1 VSFAYLQG
9 ERHNMKNESF
19 EEKLEYSKELL
30 EKLMNPEI
38 TLEESVKL
46 YEEGL
51 KNIKE
56 AQKLIEEAK
65 TKISVIEQANQNSG
79 DTE

>member
-1 VSFAYLQG
+1 
-9 ERHNMKNESF
+9 MKEQSF
-19 EEKLEYSKELL
+19 EEKLEHSKELL

-56 AQKLIEEAK
+56 AQTLIEDAK
-65 TKISVIEQANQNSG
+65 TKITVIEQANQNVG
-79 DTE
+79 DSE

>member
-1 VSFAYLQG
+1 
-9 ERHNMKNESF
+9 MKNNTF
-19 EEKLEYSKELL
+19 EEKLEHSKVLL

-56 AQKLIEEAK
+56 AQTLIEEAK
-65 TKISVIEQANQNSG
+65 TKITVIEQADQNTRV
-79 DTE
+79 DA

>member
-1 VSFAYLQG
+1 
-9 ERHNMKNESF
+9 MKEQSF
-19 EEKLEYSKELL
+19 EEKLEHSKELL

-56 AQKLIEEAK
+56 AQTLIEEAK
-65 TKISVIEQANQNSG
+65 TKITVIEQANQNV
-79 DTE
+79 DNA

>member
-1 VSFAYLQG
+1 
-9 ERHNMKNESF
+9 MKNETF
-19 EEKLEYSKELL
+19 EEKLEHSKALL

-56 AQKLIEEAK
+56 AQTLIEEAK
-65 TKISVIEQANQNSG
+65 TKITVIEQANQNTG
-79 DTE
+79 DSL

>member
-1 VSFAYLQG
+1 
-9 ERHNMKNESF
+9 MKTETF
-19 EEKLEYSKELL
+19 EEKLDHSKVLL

-51 KNIKE
+51 KKIKE

-65 TKISVIEQANQNSG
+65 MKITVIEQANQHVGEDS
-79 DTE
+79 

>member
-1 VSFAYLQG
+1 
-9 ERHNMKNESF
+9 MKEQSF
-19 EEKLEYSKELL
+19 EEKLEHSKELL

-56 AQKLIEEAK
+56 AQILIEEAK
-65 TKISVIEQANQNSG
+65 TKITVIEQANQNIEDG
-79 DTE
+79 A

>member
-1 VSFAYLQG
+1 M
-9 ERHNMKNESF
+9 MKNETF

-65 TKISVIEQANQNSG
+65 TKITVIEQANQNLG
-79 DTE
+79 DEE

>member
-1 VSFAYLQG
+1 
-9 ERHNMKNESF
+9 MKNKTF
-19 EEKLEYSKELL
+19 EEKLAYSKELL

-51 KNIKE
+51 KNIKD
-56 AQKLIEEAK
+56 AQTLIEKAK
-65 TKISVIEQANQNSG
+65 TKITIIEQANQDVEN
-79 DTE
+79 

>member
-1 VSFAYLQG
+1 M
-9 ERHNMKNESF
+9 NNNTF
-19 EEKLEYSKELL
+19 EEKLEHSKALL

-38 TLEESVKL
+38 TLGESVKL

-56 AQKLIEEAK
+56 AQTLIEDAK
-65 TKISVIEQANQNSG
+65 TKISIINQANQNIVEDS
-79 DTE
+79 

>member
-1 VSFAYLQG
+1 
-9 ERHNMKNESF
+9 MKTQSF
-19 EEKLEYSKELL
+19 EEKLAYSKELL
-30 EKLMNPEI
+30 ERLMDQEI

-65 TKISVIEQANQNSG
+65 MKIEVIEQKNIG
-79 DTE
+79 VDE

>member
-1 VSFAYLQG
+1 
-9 ERHNMKNESF
+9 MKNETF
-19 EEKLEYSKELL
+19 EEKLEHSKALL

-56 AQKLIEEAK
+56 AQRLIEEAK
-65 TKISVIEQANQNSG
+65 TKITVIEQASQNVG
-79 DTE
+79 DTL

>member
-1 VSFAYLQG
+1 
-9 ERHNMKNESF
+9 MKEQSF
-19 EEKLEYSKELL
+19 EAKLEHSKALL

-56 AQKLIEEAK
+56 AQTLIEEAK
-65 TKISVIEQANQNSG
+65 TKITVIEQANQNLG
-79 DTE
+79 DNV

>member
-1 VSFAYLQG
+1 
-9 ERHNMKNESF
+9 MKNETF
-19 EEKLEYSKELL
+19 EEKLEYSKALL

-56 AQKLIEEAK
+56 AQTLIEEAK
-65 TKISVIEQANQNSG
+65 TKITVIEQANQK
-79 DTE
+79 EA

>member
-1 VSFAYLQG
+1 M
-9 ERHNMKNESF
+9 MKKETF

-30 EKLMNPEI
+30 EKLMDPEI

-56 AQKLIEEAK
+56 AQTLIEEAK
-65 TKISVIEQANQNSG
+65 TKITVIEQANQNLG
-79 DTE
+79 DTQ

>member
-1 VSFAYLQG
+1 
-9 ERHNMKNESF
+9 MKRETF
-19 EEKLEYSKELL
+19 EEKLEHSKALL

-56 AQKLIEEAK
+56 AQKLIEKAK
-65 TKISVIEQANQNSG
+65 TKITVIEQANQNSE
-79 DTE
+79 DNA

>member
-1 VSFAYLQG
+1 
-9 ERHNMKNESF
+9 MKNETF
-19 EEKLEYSKELL
+19 EEKLAHSKELL

-56 AQKLIEEAK
+56 AQTLIEEAK
-65 TKISVIEQANQNSG
+65 TKITVIEQANQKTG
-79 DTE
+79 DTL

>member
-1 VSFAYLQG
+1 
-9 ERHNMKNESF
+9 MKEQSF
-19 EEKLEYSKELL
+19 EEKLEHSKALL

-56 AQKLIEEAK
+56 AQTLIEEAK
-65 TKISVIEQANQNSG
+65 VKITVIEQDDQHIG
-79 DTE
+79 EDK

>member
-1 VSFAYLQG
+1 
-9 ERHNMKNESF
+9 MKEQSF
-19 EEKLEYSKELL
+19 EEKLTQSKELL

-56 AQKLIEEAK
+56 AQTLIEEAK
-65 TKISVIEQANQNSG
+65 TKITVIEQANQNIG
-79 DTE
+79 DEL

>member
-1 VSFAYLQG
+1 
-9 ERHNMKNESF
+9 MKTKTF
-19 EEKLEYSKELL
+19 EEKLAHSKALL
-30 EKLMNPEI
+30 EKLMDQDI

-56 AQKLIEEAK
+56 AQQLIEEAK
-65 TKISVIEQANQNSG
+65 MKIEVIEKNMIG
-79 DTE
+79 VGE

>member
-1 VSFAYLQG
+1 
-9 ERHNMKNESF
+9 MKNNTF
-19 EEKLEYSKELL
+19 EEKLEYSKALL

-51 KNIKE
+51 KNIKD
-56 AQKLIEEAK
+56 AQTLIEEAK
-65 TKISVIEQANQNSG
+65 TKIVVIEQANQNIG
-79 DTE
+79 DNA

>member
-1 VSFAYLQG
+1 
-9 ERHNMKNESF
+9 MKEQSF
-19 EEKLEYSKELL
+19 EEKLEHSKALL

-56 AQKLIEEAK
+56 AQTLIEEAK
-65 TKISVIEQANQNSG
+65 TKITVIEQANQNVG
-79 DTE
+79 DGE

>member
-1 VSFAYLQG
+1 
-9 ERHNMKNESF
+9 MKNETF
-19 EEKLEYSKELL
+19 EEKLEHSKALL

-56 AQKLIEEAK
+56 AQTLIEEAK
-65 TKISVIEQANQNSG
+65 TKITIIEQANQNRG
-79 DTE
+79 DSV

>member
-1 VSFAYLQG
+1 
-9 ERHNMKNESF
+9 MKNETF

-51 KNIKE
+51 RNIKE
-56 AQKLIEEAK
+56 AQTLIEEAK
-65 TKISVIEQANQNSG
+65 TKITVIEQANQNVG
-79 DTE
+79 EDI

>member
-1 VSFAYLQG
+1 
-9 ERHNMKNESF
+9 MKNSTF
-19 EEKLEYSKELL
+19 EEKLDHSKLLL

-56 AQKLIEEAK
+56 AQTLIEEAK
-65 TKISVIEQANQNSG
+65 TKITVIEQSNQNI
-79 DTE
+79 DKDR

>member
-1 VSFAYLQG
+1 
-9 ERHNMKNESF
+9 MKNKTF
-19 EEKLEYSKELL
+19 EEKLEYSKALL

-38 TLEESVKL
+38 TLEESVKI

-56 AQKLIEEAK
+56 AQTLIEEAK
-65 TKISVIEQANQNSG
+65 TKITVIEQASQK
-79 DTE
+79 EA

>member
-1 VSFAYLQG
+1 
-9 ERHNMKNESF
+9 MKNETF
-19 EEKLEYSKELL
+19 EEKLEHSKELL

-46 YEEGL
+46 YEKGL

-56 AQKLIEEAK
+56 AQILIEEAK
-65 TKISVIEQANQNSG
+65 TKITVIEQANQNIEE
-79 DTE
+79 DA

>member
-1 VSFAYLQG
+1 
-9 ERHNMKNESF
+9 MKEQSF
-19 EEKLEYSKELL
+19 EEKLEHSKELL

-56 AQKLIEEAK
+56 AQTLIEEAK
-65 TKISVIEQANQNSG
+65 TKITVIEQANQNLG
-79 DTE
+79 DTL

>member
-1 VSFAYLQG
+1 
-9 ERHNMKNESF
+9 MKEQSF
-19 EEKLEYSKELL
+19 EEKLEHSKALL

-56 AQKLIEEAK
+56 AQVKRAVELSTEKYCSASLMLSK
-65 TKISVIEQANQNSG
+65 TAEITHEYEIINV
-79 DTE
+79 D

>member
-1 VSFAYLQG
+1 
-9 ERHNMKNESF
+9 MKTETF
-19 EEKLEYSKELL
+19 EEKLDNSKALL

-38 TLEESVKL
+38 TLEESVTL

-56 AQKLIEEAK
+56 AQQLIEEAK
-65 TKISVIEQANQNSG
+65 TKITVIEKANQNVEE
-79 DTE
+79 DL

>member
-1 VSFAYLQG
+1 
-9 ERHNMKNESF
+9 MKTETF
-19 EEKLEYSKELL
+19 EEKLEHSKALL

-65 TKISVIEQANQNSG
+65 TKITVIEQANQNIE
-79 DTE
+79 DNV

>member
-1 VSFAYLQG
+1 
-9 ERHNMKNESF
+9 MKAKTF

-30 EKLMNPEI
+30 EKLMNQDI

-56 AQKLIEEAK
+56 AQQLIEKAK
-65 TKISVIEQANQNSG
+65 MKIEVIEQKMIGAQS
-79 DTE
+79 

>member
-1 VSFAYLQG
+1 MVKT
-9 ERHNMKNESF
+9 ETF
-19 EEKLEYSKELL
+19 EEKLEHSKALL

-38 TLEESVKL
+38 TLEASVKL

-56 AQKLIEEAK
+56 AQQLIEEAK
-65 TKISVIEQANQNSG
+65 AKISVIEQANQNDVDEG
-79 DTE
+79 Q

>member
-1 VSFAYLQG
+1 
-9 ERHNMKNESF
+9 MKNQTF

-30 EKLMNPEI
+30 EKLMNPEV

-56 AQKLIEEAK
+56 AQTLIEEAK
-65 TKISVIEQANQNSG
+65 TKISVIDKDNQNTG

>member
-1 VSFAYLQG
+1 
-9 ERHNMKNESF
+9 MKEQSF
-19 EEKLEYSKELL
+19 EEKLEHSKELL

-56 AQKLIEEAK
+56 AQTLIEEAK
-65 TKISVIEQANQNSG
+65 VKITVIEQANQNVG
-79 DTE
+79 EDD

>member
-1 VSFAYLQG
+1 
-9 ERHNMKNESF
+9 MKNETF
-19 EEKLEYSKELL
+19 EEKLEHSKALL

-56 AQKLIEEAK
+56 AQTLIEEAK
-65 TKISVIEQANQNSG
+65 TKITVIEQANQNIRR
-79 DTE
+79 

>member
-1 VSFAYLQG
+1 
-9 ERHNMKNESF
+9 MKAKSF
-19 EEKLEYSKELL
+19 EEKLEHSKELL

-56 AQKLIEEAK
+56 AQTLIEEAK
-65 TKISVIEQANQNSG
+65 TKITIIEQANQNVES
-79 DTE
+79 D